1 MYFHS
6 ACVKNVFV
14 VTLQR
19 SGTEDEAS
27 CWEQH
32 LSPFESLLP
41 STTWGHK
48 PLRPTFFQR
57 TKENYVIS
65 SAAKSGQRR
74 NAVILSRY
82 IDAMDAEEVMACE
95 RGRGAVSV
103 GGGQRG
109 GACPSPSTPMSSSCS
124 RKPETPVTGEERGGR
139 RGLCVARDPHN
150 QSRKEG

>member
-19 SGTEDEAS
+19 SGAEDDAS
-27 CWEQH
+27 RWEQH

-41 STTWGHK
+41 STIWGHK

-57 TKENYVIS
+57 TKEKYVIS
-65 SAAKSGQRR
+65 SAAKSGQRH
-74 NAVILSRY
+74 NAVIISKY
-82 IDAMDAEEVMACE
+82 IDAMDAEGVMGGVS
-95 RGRGAVSV
+95 RGVVSIRGAHPAL
-103 GGGQRG
+103 G
-109 GACPSPSTPMSSSCS
+109 TPTSSSCS
-124 RKPETPVTGEERGGR
+124 RKPETPLTGEERGGR
-139 RGLCVARDPHN
+139 RGLCVARDPHS

>member
-1 MYFHS
+1 MHFHS

-57 TKENYVIS
+57 TKGNYVIS

-82 IDAMDAEEVMACE
+82 RDAMDAEEVMACE
-95 RGRGAVSV
+95 QGRGWSAWGVPAPPQARPWPRLAPGNLRPLS
-103 GGGQRG
+103 QE
-109 GACPSPSTPMSSSCS
+109 
-124 RKPETPVTGEERGGR
+124 KKEEGEEVCVLLETHTTRLGR
-139 RGLCVARDPHN
+139 KA
-150 QSRKEG
+150 K